1 MGACAPADTAALR
14 QDVDQFMAKAMAD
27 ESIPGAVVA
36 IVQDG
41 RIGTYTMR
49 EPMHAVEARLP
60 SRQFA
65 RLNRSVLVNVDAIC
79 EIQPY
84 FRGDFAVVLR
94 DGSHVITGRTYRERI
109 RRRFSLV

>member
-1 MGACAPADTAALR
+1 
-14 QDVDQFMAKAMAD
+14 
-27 ESIPGAVVA
+27 
-36 IVQDG
+36 
-41 RIGTYTMR
+41 
-49 EPMHAVEARLP
+49 MHELDSRLS

-65 RLNRSVLVNVDAIC
+65 RLNRYVLVNVDAIR

-109 RRRFSLV
+109 RRRFSLG